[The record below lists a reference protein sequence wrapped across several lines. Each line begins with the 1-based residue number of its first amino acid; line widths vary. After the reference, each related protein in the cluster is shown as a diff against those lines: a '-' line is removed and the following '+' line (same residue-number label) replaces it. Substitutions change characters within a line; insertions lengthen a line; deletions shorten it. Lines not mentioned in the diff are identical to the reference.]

1 MFPGYLQTRIE
12 IGYSSIEDLKTGKQL
27 ISFWSYNCSS
37 YSTSTKVRIRI
48 TEVQA
53 LVDNKLLNPLI
64 LQLIAIW
71 FFLTSILGL
80 VELGSLSKGKVNPYF
95 ENCCNYQQELVERVV
110 EIKGGDLVRPSSPL
124 TKAVGK
130 SNSKSGRMSSSS
142 SFPRRRLLQQNPR
155 YLRGSQRAYQGLN
168 GVTNPVEGN
177 RPSKLTRFRVRKI
190 YEADFEYENLK
201 NKVNQFDTVE
211 KKKLEA
217 DGIDK
222 NGKFSKNQIKK
233 ITKQQVKNFKK
244 TTYNTRLR
252 RKSKLIRSTFTD
264 TDNENKLFPFYSEEQ
279 FDRKVKHDFEI
290 LDKLGMNL
298 TKFRDMTPIQRLN
311 IRLKMVENLL
321 GWPDTEIYKKVLFQY
336 REPVI
341 AILNRNLG
349 DYSIENHLMIL
360 ENQPLY
366 ANSEINPMITHYSL
380 TDKQV
385 EAFDQSANSTIVYTN
400 IFGQNLTHRGYLLG
414 TDKTIERI
422 QSPRSMGAKDKNNP
436 EISQKNDEF

>member
-1 MFPGYLQTRIE
+1 
-12 IGYSSIEDLKTGKQL
+12 
-27 ISFWSYNCSS
+27 
-37 YSTSTKVRIRI
+37 
-48 TEVQA
+48 
-53 LVDNKLLNPLI
+53 
-64 LQLIAIW
+64 
-71 FFLTSILGL
+71 
-80 VELGSLSKGKVNPYF
+80 
-95 ENCCNYQQELVERVV
+95 
-110 EIKGGDLVRPSSPL
+110 
-124 TKAVGK
+124 
-130 SNSKSGRMSSSS
+130 
-142 SFPRRRLLQQNPR
+142 
-155 YLRGSQRAYQGLN
+155 
-168 GVTNPVEGN
+168 
-177 RPSKLTRFRVRKI
+177 
-190 YEADFEYENLK
+190 
-201 NKVNQFDTVE
+201 
-211 KKKLEA
+211 
-217 DGIDK
+217 
-222 NGKFSKNQIKK
+222 
-233 ITKQQVKNFKK
+233 
-244 TTYNTRLR
+244 
-252 RKSKLIRSTFTD
+252 
-264 TDNENKLFPFYSEEQ
+264 
-279 FDRKVKHDFEI
+279 
-290 LDKLGMNL
+290 MNL